1 VQDLHYLGLIT
12 SKKESKQMENKALK
26 IAKDGRIYTN
36 DGTFEKIGSFHIVML
51 FLAITQIVDIIVYA
65 IS

>member
-1 VQDLHYLGLIT
+1 
-12 SKKESKQMENKALK
+12 MENKALK